1 MPATRAESGN
11 LVPAG
16 IGNEAPAP
24 AGRQAEAPAPAGR
37 QAEAPAPAGRQPRAT
52 PEDGGRRRGAPTSPG
67 QKKLWLWVALL
78 AFSPVCVGV
87 ATWAALAWNGSY
99 PTVAPLVPRG
109 WQPVAGVYASF
120 SVPKNWSFQSS
131 LSDAQ
136 GDVYYSGSGG
146 AAAQS
151 VTEARRPP
159 APGRRV
165 PAVVANYL
173 GGSYT
178 VTSVAPYRLHNA
190 ERSWEYRFSLPR
202 HEEALGILAWARKT
216 RSEVWL
222 VVMPASAT
230 TERVLST
237 LTLAA

>member
-1 MPATRAESGN
+1 MSSGVPAARAGLGNLMPAG
-11 LVPAG
+11 V
-16 IGNEAPAP
+16 GNEAPAE
-24 AGRQAEAPAPAGR
+24 AGSQA
-37 QAEAPAPAGRQPRAT
+37 RAK
-52 PEDGGRRRGAPTSPG
+52 PEDGGPRDGAPTSRG
-67 QKKLWLWVALL
+67 RRRVWLWVALL
-78 AFSPVCVGV
+78 AFSPACVGV

-99 PTVAPLVPRG
+99 PTVAAPVPHG
-109 WQPVAGVYASF
+109 WQAVPGVYASF
-120 SVPKNWSFQSS
+120 SVPKSWSFQQS
-131 LSDAQ
+131 LSDSQ
-136 GDVYYSGSGG
+136 GDVYYSGPGG

-159 APGRRV
+159 APGRTV

-190 ERSWEYRFSLPR
+190 GRCWEYRFSLPS
-202 HEEALGILAWARKT
+202 HEKALGILAWARKT
-216 RSEVWL
+216 SSEVWL
-222 VVMPASAT
+222 VAMPASPT